1 VNFDL
6 PTPFDDDW
14 QEPLYI
20 IAAVDNIH
28 LFVARDEH
36 GTIWADVTD
45 RIAKEIIMDFIDA
58 SIWTTFAVLAL
69 CEAENI
75 SSGMLYMRF
84 IIRDL

>member
-1 VNFDL
+1 MNFDL

-36 GTIWADVTD
+36 GIIWADVTD
-45 RIAKEIIMDFIDA
+45 ITARENIMDFIDA